1 MKILDEKGRLFGKV
15 SIIDLVVV
23 LLAILLCVVGI
34 YKYINR
40 EQTEEVNKTK
50 EKLIITF
57 VAEETPD
64 YVTKTLKE
72 GKKAKESGYR
82 SNVGTLIKYEVNPS
96 ISYATTFQGEYVK
109 TTKEDYSSVELT
121 LDCEGYYEDTGVRID
136 GQLFVV
142 GKYINIEVGEGIY
155 WGRISSIKPIGG

>member
-15 SIIDLVVV
+15 SIIDVIVVIFTI
-23 LLAILLCVVGI
+23 ILCIVGI

-40 EQTEEVNKTK
+40 EPLDEVKKTK
-50 EKLIITF
+50 EKLIVTY
-57 VAEETPD
+57 VTEETPNF
-64 YVTKTLKE
+64 VVETLKE
-72 GKKAKESGYR
+72 GKKAKESNYR
-82 SNVGTLIKYEVNPS
+82 SNLGTVVKYEVNPS

-109 TTKEDYSSVELT
+109 STKEDYSSVEIT
-121 LDCEGYYEDTGVRID
+121 IDSEGYFEDTGARID
-136 GQLFVV
+136 GQLFIV